1 MAAAPALSSK
11 RADSVM
17 LRADGGSQTRYL
29 HERGD
34 VLLFVG
40 PPSAGG
46 ERVNIST
53 VRRAVLSSRPGGH
66 VPRAPKPQ
74 TALKLSVRYFSIS
87 RIKRNKLRGFRWLDN
102 TTD

>member
-1 MAAAPALSSK
+1 MSAAPALSSK

-34 VLLFVG
+34 VLLFIS

-53 VRRAVLSSRPGGH
+53 VRRTVLSSRPGGH

-74 TALKLSVRYFSIS
+74 TALKLSVRYFPS
-87 RIKRNKLRGFRWLDN
+87 RKLSATNCAVFAG
-102 TTD
+102 